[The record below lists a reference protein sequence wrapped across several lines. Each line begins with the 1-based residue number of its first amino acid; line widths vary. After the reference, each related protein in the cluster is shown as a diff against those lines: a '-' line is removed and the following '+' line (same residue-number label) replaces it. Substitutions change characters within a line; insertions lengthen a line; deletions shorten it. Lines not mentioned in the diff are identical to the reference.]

1 MTVSSPSPAPSGQP
15 ELLRMT
21 GITKGFPGVQAISRG
36 DLTVLSG
43 EIHALVGENG
53 AGKSTLIKV
62 VTGAHT
68 PDRGRVEV
76 GGREIKN
83 SNPNAAYRA
92 GVGVIYQELSLVPA
106 LSVRANLFLGRE
118 RGRFGGL
125 DATAERAAAIEQFS
139 RLGVDIDPDQPV
151 GELSIARQQLVEIAR
166 ALLANSRLLIMDEP
180 TAALTPREVGKLFGI
195 LASLRSAGHGILF
208 ISHRLDE
215 VFQIADRITVMRDGA
230 TIGTWPAADLTRGDL
245 IKQMVGRP
253 LEQEFPKV
261 AAQIG
266 EELLTVKNL
275 TGGRVDG
282 VSFSLRRGEV
292 LGLAGLVGAGRTD
305 VARLIF
311 GADPLVSGRI
321 YRNGLPVTI
330 SSPRDAIEQGIC
342 LLTEDRQ
349 GQGLILGLSA
359 LENLSLPNLRQFS
372 RRGWL
377 DQSAELSRFK
387 QFVSSL
393 KIRLSSPRQLAG
405 HLSGGNQQ
413 KLLIA
418 RWLENDAQVIIFD
431 EPTRG
436 IDVGAKYEMYL
447 LINELA
453 ARGKAI
459 IVISSELPEILGIS
473 DRILVMHEGRVSGE
487 ITDLTTAT
495 QAQIMEL
502 AVG

>member
-1 MTVSSPSPAPSGQP
+1 
-15 ELLRMT
+15 
-21 GITKGFPGVQAISRG
+21 
-36 DLTVLSG
+36 
-43 EIHALVGENG
+43 
-53 AGKSTLIKV
+53 
-62 VTGAHT
+62 
-68 PDRGRVEV
+68 
-76 GGREIKN
+76 
-83 SNPNAAYRA
+83 
-92 GVGVIYQELSLVPA
+92 
-106 LSVRANLFLGRE
+106 
-118 RGRFGGL
+118 
-125 DATAERAAAIEQFS
+125 
-139 RLGVDIDPDQPV
+139 
-151 GELSIARQQLVEIAR
+151 
-166 ALLANSRLLIMDEP
+166 
-180 TAALTPREVGKLFGI
+180 
-195 LASLRSAGHGILF
+195 
-208 ISHRLDE
+208 LDE